1 MTTSMLAAFRAAVTD
16 DRERPML
23 MYFDT
28 VLTYED
34 VDRLSD
40 AFAIT
45 LADNGFSRGDRLAL
59 YLQNVP
65 QYVIGLLAAWKL
77 GGIAVA
83 INPILTPGEVA
94 KLLADAT
101 PQVLLTLDEL
111 HSDALAEVL
120 TDCAVGRVITTSAL
134 DWRSGDS
141 RARRQTPFGAEDF
154 AQLVRTGEGRVP
166 IFGDVAA
173 DDVAVITYT
182 SGTTGAPKGAM
193 NTHRNVATG
202 GYAYRDWFDL
212 GGDDV
217 ILGVAP
223 LFHVTGLTG
232 HIAAT
237 IAAGASL
244 VLTYRFDVDSVLKVI
259 RRRKPTFTVGAITVF
274 IALVNATTARPGE
287 LGTLT
292 KVASGGAPVSPA
304 TAEEFQRRFGVYI
317 HNVYGMT
324 ETTSPVLAVPF
335 GAKAPVGAETGALSV
350 GVPVLNAQVVVL
362 DADGTPLPAG
372 ELGELAVAGPQVVPG
387 YWRNQSATDDAIR
400 DGLLRTGDV
409 GYFDGDG
416 WYYLVDRK
424 KDMIIASGYK
434 VWPREVEDVLYTHEA
449 VLEAAVV
456 GRPDPYRGET
466 VMAYV
471 SLREGFSVH
480 PSELVEYCRSR
491 MAAYKYPREV
501 AIVDALP
508 KTATGKILRRSL
520 AQGNAS

>member
-1 MTTSMLAAFRAAVTD
+1 MTTSMLAAFRAAVDTAGQ
-16 DRERPML
+16 RPML
-23 MYFDT
+23 VYFDA
-28 VLTYED
+28 VLTYDD

-40 AFAIT
+40 GFAVS
-45 LADNGFSRGDRLAL
+45 LSDRDFGRGDRAAL

-65 QYVIGLLAAWKL
+65 QYVVALLAVWKL
-77 GGIAVA
+77 GGIVVA
-83 INPILTPGEVA
+83 INPMLTAGEVA
-94 KLLADAT
+94 KLIADST
-101 PQVLLTLDEL
+101 PQVLLALDEL
-111 HSDALAEVL
+111 HSDALAQVL
-120 TDCAVGRVITTSAL
+120 ADCSVSRVITTSAL
-134 DWRSGDS
+134 DWRAGDGGN
-141 RARRQTPFGAEDF
+141 RIQTPSGAEDF
-154 AQLVRTGEGRVP
+154 AQLVRDSEGRAP
-166 IFGDVAA
+166 ALGDVAA

-182 SGTTGAPKGAM
+182 SGTSGAPKGAM
-193 NTHRNVATG
+193 NTHRNVAVG
-202 GYAYRDWFDL
+202 GYNYRDWFDL
-212 GGDDV
+212 GSDDV

-244 VLTYRFDVDSVLKVI
+244 VLTYRFDVESVIDVI
-259 RRRKPTFTVGAITVF
+259 RRRKATFTVGAITAF
-274 IALVNATTARPGE
+274 IALTNAATACAGD

-304 TAEEFQRRFGVYI
+304 TAEAFQRWFGIYI

-324 ETTSPVLAVPF
+324 ETTSPVLAVPL
-335 GAKAPVGAETGALSV
+335 GSKAPVSAETGALSV
-350 GVPVLNAQVVVL
+350 GVPMPGAHVVVL
-362 DADGTPLPAG
+362 DDHGTPLPAG
-372 ELGELAVAGPQVVPG
+372 ELGELAVSGPQIVPG
-387 YWRNQSATDDAIR
+387 YWRNERATDDAIH
-400 DGLLRTGDV
+400 DGWLRTGDV
-409 GYFDGDG
+409 GYVDGDG

-471 SLREGFSVH
+471 SLREGVSVE
-480 PSELVEYCRSR
+480 PDELVEYCRSR

-501 AIVDALP
+501 AIVDDIP
-508 KTATGKILRRSL
+508 KTASGKILRRSL
-520 AQGNAS
+520 RE

>member
-1 MTTSMLAAFRAAVTD
+1 MTTSMLAAFRAAVRTAGQ
-16 DRERPML
+16 RPML
-23 MYFDT
+23 VYFDA
-28 VLTYED
+28 VLTYGD

-40 AFAIT
+40 GFAVA
-45 LADNGFSRGDRLAL
+45 LSDNGFGRGDRLAL

-65 QYVIGLLAAWKL
+65 QYVIALLAVWKL

-83 INPILTPGEVA
+83 VNPMLTSREVA
-94 KLLADAT
+94 KLLADCT
-101 PQVLLTLDEL
+101 PKVLLTLDEL

-120 TDCAVGRVITTSAL
+120 ADSSVQWTITTSASNSPQA
-134 DWRSGDS
+134 D
-141 RARRQTPFGAEDF
+141 TPEDEF
-154 AQLVRTGEGRVP
+154 ACLIMNSESCRPTQR
-166 IFGDVAA
+166 DVAA

-212 GGDDV
+212 GSDDV

-232 HIAAT
+232 HIAAA

-244 VLTYRFDVDSVLKVI
+244 VLTYRFDVESVIDVI
-259 RRRKPTFTVGAITVF
+259 RRRKVTFTVGAITAF
-274 IALVNATTARPGE
+274 IALTNAATARAGD

-304 TAEEFQRRFGVYI
+304 TAEAFQRRFGIYI

-324 ETTSPVLAVPF
+324 ETTSPVLAVPL
-335 GAKAPVGAETGALSV
+335 GSKAPVSAETGALSV
-350 GVPVLNAQVVVL
+350 GVPISGVKIVVL
-362 DADGTPLPAG
+362 DDHGTPLPAG
-372 ELGELAVAGPQVVPG
+372 ELGELAVSGPQIVPG
-387 YWRNQSATDDAIR
+387 YWRNERATDDAIH
-400 DGLLRTGDV
+400 DGWLRTGDV
-409 GYFDGDG
+409 GYVDGDG

-471 SLREGFSVH
+471 SLREGISVD

-501 AIVDALP
+501 AIVDVIP
-508 KTATGKILRRSL
+508 KTASGKILRRSL
-520 AQGNAS
+520 RE